1 MHCDEHPDERRQ
13 CRSVFTWPA
22 TGGSGDTVTLVTGQI
37 TGDTLPAQ
45 LLNVVAP
52 VVAATSRERIRSFM
66 GQEDS
71 VSVTVRLDK
80 KVIRILL
87 RL

>member
-1 MHCDEHPDERRQ
+1 M
-13 CRSVFTWPA
+13 
-22 TGGSGDTVTLVTGQI
+22 VTGQI

-66 GQEDS
+66 
-71 VSVTVRLDK
+71 VK
-80 KVIRILL
+80 KIACLSL
-87 RL
+87 RG